1 VGKLKIK
8 KVDPE
13 TCDILILSAS
23 YGGGHNQVARTL
35 TQSIQSLAPETR
47 ITTVNYND
55 LLLPFVTR
63 LTQFGYFNSIRHFP
77 FGYALYYR
85 MTGEISP
92 ESFWQKRL
100 NRMGY
105 TELLRLVKLLQPRLI
120 IATFPLPAGV
130 LSEMKGVG
138 DINVP
143 LVTVI
148 TDICVHSQWIH
159 PYTDL
164 YIVGA
169 LEQITGLN
177 NRGIPKNRIVATGIP
192 IKPDFNRHFNPSE
205 TRREFKLRP
214 DSKVVLFMGG
224 NDGLFGKTNLTSLF
238 GDLPDNVQV
247 LVVSGNNNDLYDKLQ
262 TLKPKLPNLIV
273 LKFVEQMA
281 GLMEI
286 ADVLVTKA
294 GGITISEAL
303 ARGLPMVIYKPLPG
317 HEESNANYLWR
328 KRAAIIAKSDHRLKT
343 AVRRMVTD
351 EDFRQ
356 RFQLHCRKIG
366 YPDSA
371 ETCAKLILEVL
382 PPPARYN
389 VLVYPPQYGNNPVPI
404 KS

>member
-1 VGKLKIK
+1 MGKLKIK

-105 TELLRLVKLLQPRLI
+105 AELLQLVKRLQPRLI

-130 LSEMKGVG
+130 LSEMKGAN

-169 LEQITGLN
+169 SEQINGLN
-177 NRGIPKNRIVATGIP
+177 SRGIPKNRIVATGIP
-192 IKPDFNRHFNPSE
+192 IKPDFNRHFDPAE
-205 TRREFKLRP
+205 VRREFKLRP

-224 NDGLFGKTNLTSLF
+224 NDGLFGNTNLTSLF

-247 LVVSGNNNDLYDKLQ
+247 LVISGNNNNLYDKLQ

-343 AVRRMVTD
+343 AVRRMVAD
-351 EDFRQ
+351 EDFLQ
-356 RFQLHCRKIG
+356 RFRLNCRKLG
-366 YPDSA
+366 SPESA
-371 ETCAKLILEVL
+371 ETCARLILGVL
-382 PPPARYN
+382 PPPPRYN
-389 VLVYPPQYGNNPVPI
+389 VLAYPPQYSNTPVPI

>member
-1 VGKLKIK
+1 MIKLK
-8 KVDPE
+8 VNEEGQE
-13 TCDILILSAS
+13 TCDLLILSAS
-23 YGGGHNQVARTL
+23 YGGGHNQVARAL

-47 ITTVNYND
+47 TITVNYND
-55 LLLPFVTR
+55 LLLPFITR

-105 TELLRLVKLLQPRLI
+105 TELLRLVKRLQPRLI

-130 LSEMKGVG
+130 LSEMKDAG

-159 PYTDL
+159 PHTDL

-169 LEQITGLN
+169 PEQIAGLN
-177 NRGIPKNRIVATGIP
+177 SRGIPKNRIVATGIP
-192 IKPDFNRHFNPSE
+192 IRPDFNRHFDPLE
-205 TRREFKLRP
+205 IRRQFKLRP
-214 DSKVVLFMGG
+214 DSKIVLFMGG
-224 NDGLFGKTNLTSLF
+224 NEGLFGKTNLTSLF

-247 LVVSGNNNDLYDKLQ
+247 VVVSGTNNHLYEKLQ
-262 TLKPKLPNLIV
+262 TLQPTLPNLIV
-273 LKFVEQMA
+273 LKYVEQMA
-281 GLMEI
+281 GLMDI

-294 GGITISEAL
+294 GGVTISEAL
-303 ARGLPMVIYKPLPG
+303 AKGLPMVIYKPLPG

-328 KRAAIIAKSDHRLKT
+328 KRAAIIAKSDHRVKT

-351 EDFRQ
+351 EDFRR
-356 RFQLHCRKIG
+356 RFQLNCRKLG
-366 YPDSA
+366 TPNSA
-371 ETCAKLILEVL
+371 ETCAKIILGIL
-382 PPPARYN
+382 PPPYRYN
-389 VLVYPPQYGNNPVPI
+389 LLAYPHYSNNQVSI
-404 KS
+404 KT